1 LAVSNFFSK
10 ARVCRWTSCASSG
23 RDQKSGDEAFSL
35 RPSSA
40 LRAASRSKIAAE
52 RAEALRGGSEGGE
65 KIVAFCH
72 RGAVGREP

>member
-10 ARVCRWTSCASSG
+10 ARVWRWFSCASSG
-23 RDQKSGDEAFSL
+23 RDQKSGAEAFSL

-52 RAEALRGGSEGGE
+52 RAEALRGGRESGNE
-65 KIVAFCH
+65 IVAFGH
-72 RGAVGREP
+72 WGVVSRAP